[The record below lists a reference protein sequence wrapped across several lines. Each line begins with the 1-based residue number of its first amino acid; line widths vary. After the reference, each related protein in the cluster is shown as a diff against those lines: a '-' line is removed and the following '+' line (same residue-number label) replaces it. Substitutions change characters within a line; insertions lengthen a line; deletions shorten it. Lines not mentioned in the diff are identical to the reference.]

1 LCKFPPI
8 ACRVADDLKSVKQVH
23 VRLPW
28 IYGRGVPD
36 GSSKIADEQRGVV
49 VDDLHDK
56 YYEGRCA
63 NYIAQYRKKDYVPV
77 PDLKM

>member
-1 LCKFPPI
+1 
-8 ACRVADDLKSVKQVH
+8 
-23 VRLPW
+23 LPW